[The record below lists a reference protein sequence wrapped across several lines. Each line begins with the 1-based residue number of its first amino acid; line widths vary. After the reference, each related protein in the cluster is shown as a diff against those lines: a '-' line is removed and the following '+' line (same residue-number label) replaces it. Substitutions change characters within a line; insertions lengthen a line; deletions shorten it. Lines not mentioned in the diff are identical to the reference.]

1 MVDSPGDS
9 LLLLIL
15 LLQDVRW
22 LLRLR
27 ALRAFM
33 VSEPHIR
40 SLVVAAWLGFLFVAD
55 PSLKVVFVVVLVWR
69 LVRRLLVRPRSSSK
83 VVITSVPVRG
93 LLVRLGSCVS
103 TKIR

>member
-9 LLLLIL
+9 LLLLL
-15 LLQDVRW
+15 FQDVRW
-22 LLRLR
+22 LLLLR

-33 VSEPHIR
+33 VSEPHIC
-40 SLVVAAWLGFLFVAD
+40 STVVAAWLGFLFVAA

-69 LVRRLLVRPRSSSK
+69 LVRRLLVRLRSSSK

-93 LLVRLGSCVS
+93 LHVRLGSCAS
-103 TKIR
+103 TRKR